1 MHKYFELQNKKIVKT
16 KLIQDYAKQDS
27 MILFFNAIQSDYTKK
42 TYFNNLDRFRN
53 HFLIRDF
60 DSLLKFEPEKINKM
74 ILDYVLYLKNEK
86 NLAKTTLNN
95 YMCTLDLFYSMNDIV
110 INKKKIVKLFPESRK
125 ISGDLPYTL
134 ELSQQALRN
143 LQRKS
148 KFKALFLMMV
158 SSGSRAGFVEYLKF
172 RDIGEYEKFG
182 CQSIRVYSGTKDE
195 YLSFLNP
202 EAVESLNEF
211 VSEEQKVR
219 VINPDSFVFTRK
231 GKSEHM
237 LGIDVSKAFRRYFK
251 NMDFGDKLNGHN
263 RIAIAH
269 GLRKRWN
276 TIAKSSNANSSVIEK
291 LYGHSSTIQLDNRY
305 FKPTWETLVDEY
317 VKFMP
322 ELIVDE
328 AKRKDIEIK
337 KLREEKLAKDE
348 AKDKEIV
355 ELKTQ
360 LQMITQ
366 HLVNSGI
373 IAK

>member
-366 HLVNSGI
+366 HLLNSGI

>member
-86 NLAKTTLNN
+86 NLTKTTLNN
-95 YMCTLDLFYSMNDIV
+95 YLCTLDLFYSMNDIV

-366 HLVNSGI
+366 HLLNSGI

>member
-182 CQSIRVYSGTKDE
+182 CKSIRVYSGTKDE